1 MKIIRSG
8 IHLQRNPIPNKKYIY
23 IYIYMVLTSD
33 AGDGNLLDNKKE
45 EKSPWLRFVF
55 GKRETIIHIIII
67 DLFKYKHHNY
77 HYEYKIV

>member
-8 IHLQRNPIPNKKYIY
+8 IHLQRNPIPNKMCIY
-23 IYIYMVLTSD
+23 IHGINFRC
-33 AGDGNLLDNKKE
+33 GRWKFIGQQKGGKKSVVE
-45 EKSPWLRFVF
+45 IVF